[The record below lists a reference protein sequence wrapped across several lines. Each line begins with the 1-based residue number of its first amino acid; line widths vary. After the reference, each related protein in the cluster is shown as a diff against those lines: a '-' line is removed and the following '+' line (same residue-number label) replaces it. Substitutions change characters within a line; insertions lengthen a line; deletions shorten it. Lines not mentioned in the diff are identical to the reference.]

1 MEKRKKRKSS
11 QRFEG
16 NDFHKTFFILISSY
30 ILNVYDNKNRFSL
43 FLSYVLQ
50 LFAQKFTSRS
60 MGAIL
65 LEKNNI
71 KEEKNPINFAQV
83 KMSSI
88 EAFRNYFRL
97 LTFDV

>member
-1 MEKRKKRKSS
+1 MERRKENLLKGLKEMT
-11 QRFEG
+11 FIK
-16 NDFHKTFFILISSY
+16 HFFILISSY